1 MSSPYHKEE
10 HPTPERV
17 DDLMLRDDDP
27 GSRRPESNGF
37 VSARHRVA
45 HSRIVERNRARYQQN
60 N

>member
-27 GSRRPESNGF
+27 EAVRGSESNGV
-37 VSARHRVA
+37 VSARYRFA
-45 HSRIVERNRARYQQN
+45 HS
-60 N
+60 